1 MPRTSDK
8 REKLLHAAAALIHRH
23 GYDQTTLADIADE
36 SGVPLGNVYYYFK
49 TKDEIGSAVIE
60 QHYALMRAML
70 NDCDAHADPRGRL
83 VRFLDKMCGQ
93 RDALAK
99 YGCPVGSLC
108 VELNKSSRSL
118 SKQADSILKSQ
129 LDWVTKRFREMGR
142 ADAKELGVQMI
153 AMLQGVTLLANT
165 LSDPSVIARQI
176 RRMKEWVQT
185 I

>member
-8 REKLLHAAAALIHRH
+8 REKLLHAATALIHRH
-23 GYDQTTLADIADE
+23 GYDQTSLADIAEE

-49 TKDEIGSAVIE
+49 TKDEIGSAVIQ
-60 QHYALMRAML
+60 QHYSQMRAL
-70 NDCDAHADPRGRL
+70 LRDCDAPADPRTRL
-83 VRFLDKMCGQ
+83 LRFLDKMCGQ

-108 VELNKSSRSL
+108 VELNKGSPSL

-129 LDWVTKRFREMGR
+129 LDWVTKRFREMGKG
-142 ADAKELGVQMI
+142 DAKDLAVQMV
-153 AMLQGVTLLANT
+153 ALLQGMTLLANT

-176 RRMKEWVQT
+176 RRMKGWIER